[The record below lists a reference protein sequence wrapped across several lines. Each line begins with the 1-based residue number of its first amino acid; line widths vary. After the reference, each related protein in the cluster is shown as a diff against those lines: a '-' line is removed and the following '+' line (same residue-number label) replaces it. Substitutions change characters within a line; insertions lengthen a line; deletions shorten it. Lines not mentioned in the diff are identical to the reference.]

1 MATPIYPPTTTT
13 NILVN
18 TRLQPKIVYLP
29 AVSTV
34 GAGKL
39 LFIKDICGNAANSS
53 IYLSTTGL
61 DSFDYKFRPS
71 TVYALMSSN
80 FQSVLLGSDGLLNW
94 LILQNYNANAITRY
108 DAYYVY
114 PATPLVL
121 LQASS
126 YSGSGSWLDQS
137 TNARNATLETGA
149 IAKNAEGNGIVLN
162 GSTNWLFAD
171 VAAANAW
178 TLSVWYKNTGSTVGS
193 NPCIVTQIYTGN
205 HINICLGY
213 GANVGFSYHQGGVG
227 WRQGSTINITN
238 SSWQYYTGTWDGTTL
253 TTYINGV
260 LQGSTTPGGTAA
272 SSGAQY
278 RIGRRW
284 DNADFMVGQVGEVR
298 IYNASITG
306 AQVLIDFNFTKATY
320 GVV

>member
-1 MATPIYPPTTTT
+1 MAASIFPPTLAT

-18 TRLQPKIVYLP
+18 TRTQPKIVYLP

-34 GAGKL
+34 GSGKL
-39 LFIKDICGNAANSS
+39 YYIKDICGNAGVSS

-61 DSFDYKFRPS
+61 DSFDYRFRPS
-71 TVYALMSSN
+71 TLYGLMSTN
-80 FQSVLLGSDGLLNW
+80 FQSVLLASDGALNW
-94 LILQNYNANAITRY
+94 LVLQNYNTNVLTRY
-108 DAYYVY
+108 NRYYTF

-121 LQASS
+121 LQAST
-126 YSGSGSWLDQS
+126 YSGSGSWLDQ
-137 TNARNATLETGA
+137 TANARNATLENGT

-162 GSTNWLFAD
+162 GSTNWVFAD

-178 TLSVWYKNTGSTVGS
+178 TLSVWYKNTGSPIGGGA
-193 NPCIVTQIYTGN
+193 CIVTQIYTGN
-205 HINICLGY
+205 PINITLGF
-213 GANVGFSYHQGGVG
+213 GGSQGFQFHNNG
-227 WRQGSTINITN
+227 WRTGTSITITN

-260 LQGSTTPGGTAA
+260 SQGTTTPGVNSF

-284 DNADFMVGQVGEVR
+284 DSAEYMVGQVGEVR
-298 IYNASITG
+298 IYSSAITG
-306 AQVLIDFNFTKATY
+306 PQVLIDFNYTKDTY

>member
-1 MATPIYPPTTTT
+1 MAASIFPPTLAT

-18 TRLQPKIVYLP
+18 TRTQPKIVYLP

-34 GAGKL
+34 GSGKL
-39 LFIKDICGNAANSS
+39 YYIKDICGNAGVSS
-53 IYLSTTGL
+53 IFLSTTGL
-61 DSFDYKFRPS
+61 DSFDYRFRPS
-71 TVYALMSSN
+71 TLYGLMSTN
-80 FQSVLLGSDGLLNW
+80 FQSVLLASDGALNW
-94 LILQNYNANAITRY
+94 LVLQNYNTNVLTRY
-108 DAYYVY
+108 NRYYTY

-121 LQASS
+121 LQAST
-126 YSGSGSWLDQS
+126 YSGSGSWLDQ
-137 TNARNATLETGA
+137 TANARNATLETGT

-171 VAAANAW
+171 VAAGNAW
-178 TLSVWYKNTGSTVGS
+178 TMSVWYKNTGSTVGN

-205 HINICLGY
+205 HINICLGF
-213 GANVGFSYHQGGVG
+213 GAVQGFSYHQGGVG
-227 WRQGSTINITN
+227 WRNGTAITITN
-238 SSWQYYTGTWDGTTL
+238 SAWQYYTGTWDGTTL

-260 LQGSTTPGGTAA
+260 LQGSTTPGGTAS

-284 DNADFMVGQVGEVR
+284 DNADFMTGQVGEVR
-298 IYNASITG
+298 IYNAPITG
-306 AQVLIDFNFTKATY
+306 PQVLIDFNYTKDTY

>member
-94 LILQNYNANAITRY
+94 LILQNYNSNVLTRF
-108 DAYYVY
+108 DRYYTY

-137 TNARNATLETGA
+137 TNARNATLEAGT

-193 NPCIVTQIYTGN
+193 NPCIVTQIYVGN

-260 LQGSTTPGGTAA
+260 LQGSTTPGGTAS
-272 SSGAQY
+272 SSGQQY

-284 DNADFMVGQVGEVR
+284 DSADYMTGQVGEVR